1 MTDNAIRE
9 ALLKQDPSV
18 PDGPTFQ
25 SLNDMFAADQRR
37 VRRLTICTITVWV
50 VWVLA
55 LAVGLGLPVL
65 VRPAQPSAPP
75 SATATTQ
82 AAPGP
87 SPTRAPT
94 HAGGAIAAGGVVVCI
109 ILMLGLPILG
119 IVLLVILFATS
130 RSANIK
136 QMRVNIARIEQQIA
150 AVARPQSSL
159 TAERP
164 R

>member
-9 ALLKQDPSV
+9 ALLKREPS
-18 PDGPTFQ
+18 DGSTIQ
-25 SLNDMFAADQRR
+25 SLNDMFAAEQRR

-55 LAVGLGLPVL
+55 LVVGFGLPVL

-75 SATATTQ
+75 SAISTTK

-87 SPTRAPT
+87 SPATPT
-94 HAGGAIAAGGVVVCI
+94 HTGGAIAAIGVAIGI
-109 ILMLGLPILG
+109 ILMIGLPILG
-119 IVLLVILFATS
+119 IVLLVVLLATS
-130 RSANIK
+130 RAANTK
-136 QMRVNIARIEQQIA
+136 QMRANIARIEQQIA
-150 AVARPQSSL
+150 AIARSQASS